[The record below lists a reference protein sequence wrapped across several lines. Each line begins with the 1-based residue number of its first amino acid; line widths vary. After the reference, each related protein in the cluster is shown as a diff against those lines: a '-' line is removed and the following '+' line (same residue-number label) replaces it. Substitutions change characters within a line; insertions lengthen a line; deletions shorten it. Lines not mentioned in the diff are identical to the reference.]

1 MFRMWIAIL
10 VTVSLLFI
18 FATMGPHYTL
28 PDEAFIGN
36 KILEK

>member
-1 MFRMWIAIL
+1 MAIL

>member
-1 MFRMWIAIL
+1 MAIIL
-10 VTVSLLFI
+10 TVALLFV

-28 PDEAFIGN
+28 PDEAFVGN